1 MCGRFSL
8 SSDPARLAI
17 EMDALDE
24 ASVPPPGLAPA
35 QGPRSP
41 RFNIAPTTTIP
52 VLALDVPRERLV
64 DAAGDA
70 AATVGG
76 AGGSAAASA
85 SVSTAATSSA
95 APRRVLRAM
104 RWGLVPSWAR
114 DEKKLPNLF
123 NARVETAFEK
133 PSFRS
138 AVKRRHCVVPMDG
151 WYEWVPGEPATSGGR
166 AGPKQPYFMSL
177 PGDLGLLMAGLW
189 EARQDPDDA
198 SITQLSCTIL
208 TTEALGSLRQ
218 VHDRMP
224 LVVPPDILSDWLD
237 PSVIGDPR
245 ELVDG
250 AGDLARWAESVEI
263 RPVSR
268 AVSNVRNDGPELVR
282 PVEQDPDEGRLF

>member
-1 MCGRFSL
+1 MVGMCGRFL
-8 SSDPARLAI
+8 LNSDPAQLAM

-35 QGPRSP
+35 EGPRAP

-64 DAAGDA
+64 ETDAE
-70 AATVGG
+70 G
-76 AGGSAAASA
+76 AGAG
-85 SVSTAATSSA
+85 T
-95 APRRVLRAM
+95 PRRVVRAM

-114 DEKKLPNLF
+114 EERELPNLF

-138 AVKRRHCVVPMDG
+138 AVKRRHCVIPMDG
-151 WYEWVPGEPATSGGR
+151 WYEWVPGQPATPGGK
-166 AGPKQPYFMSL
+166 AGPKQPFHMSL
-177 PGDLGLLMAGLW
+177 PGDRGLLMAGLW
-189 EARQDPDDA
+189 EARQDPNDE

-224 LVVPPDILSDWLD
+224 LVVSPEIVSDWLD
-237 PSVIGDPR
+237 PTVIGDPR
-245 ELVDG
+245 ALVDG
-250 AGDLARWAESVEI
+250 AGGDLAQWAESVEI

-268 AVSNVRNDGPELVR
+268 LVSNVRNDGPELVR
-282 PVEQDPDEGRLF
+282 PVGPDEGMLF